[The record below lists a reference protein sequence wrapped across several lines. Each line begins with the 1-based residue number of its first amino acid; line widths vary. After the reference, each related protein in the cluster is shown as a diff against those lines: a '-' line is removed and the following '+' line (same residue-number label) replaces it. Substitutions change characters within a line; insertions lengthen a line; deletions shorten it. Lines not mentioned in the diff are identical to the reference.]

1 MKRSDLKAAIN
12 EFQSTLPYTRGA
24 YASRSW
30 GHKLHSLCSYQGK
43 FKPAMAHWL
52 VKSFAPEGG
61 SVLDPLGGV
70 GTVPFEAAL
79 LGRRAITN
87 DKSPLAATV
96 GAAKMTP
103 PSLDEALEQISR
115 LEKEILTVNL
125 SADDI
130 AEAEFGLNA
139 SVSAYYHPETLLEV
153 LKARKVF
160 LTKGVRGDAFMW
172 ASLLHVLHGNR
183 PYALSRTSHP
193 ITPFNPTG
201 EYIYKSLIER
211 LQNRV
216 TSALAV
222 PLPPLFVQG
231 EAHYGDFRDLPNK
244 ITDPVDAIITSPPF
258 IGMRFDRPNWLRMWF
273 CGWRATDFH
282 TKSLDFLER
291 QQTKSTS
298 VYAEFFSTC
307 TQLLASGGVMAVH
320 IGSGGR
326 GDLVGD
332 MRTLGKGYLDLVGES
347 IENVERVANHGLRDK
362 GLTKHHHMLFFQKV

>member
-1 MKRSDLKAAIN
+1 MKRSDLKAAIDD
-12 EFQSTLPYTRGA
+12 FQSTLPYTEGT

-96 GAAKMTP
+96 GAAKMSP

-115 LEKEILTVNL
+115 LEKQMLTVDL

-160 LTKGVRGDAFMW
+160 LTDGVRGDAFMW

-222 PLPPLFVQG
+222 PLPQNFVQG
-231 EAHYGDFRDLPNK
+231 EAHHGDFRELPNK
-244 ITDPVDAIITSPPF
+244 VTDPVDAIITSPPF

-273 CGWRATDFH
+273 CGWSATDFH

-291 QQTKSTS
+291 QQKKSTN

-307 TQLLASGGVMAVH
+307 TQLLAPGGVMAVH

-332 MRTLGKGYLDLVGES
+332 LRTLGKGYLDLVGES
-347 IENVERVANHGLRDK
+347 VENVEQVANHGLKDK
-362 GLTKHHHMLFFQKV
+362 GLTKHHHMLFFQRV

>member
-1 MKRSDLKAAIN
+1 MKRSDLEAAIDD
-12 EFQSTLPYTRGA
+12 FQAELPYTSGP
-24 YASRSW
+24 YASRAW

-52 VKSFAPEGG
+52 VKSFSPEGG
-61 SVLDPLGGV
+61 RVLDPLGGV

-103 PSLDEALEQISR
+103 PTIDRALEQISR
-115 LEKEILTVNL
+115 LEKQMLTVDL
-125 SADDI
+125 SAEEI

-153 LKARKVF
+153 LKARKIF
-160 LTKGVRGDAFMW
+160 LTEGVQDDAFMW

-201 EYIYKSLIER
+201 EYLYKSLIER

-222 PLPPLFVQG
+222 PLPPEFLEG
-231 EAHYGDFRDLPNK
+231 EAHHGDFRELPEK
-244 ITDPVDAIITSPPF
+244 IADPVDAIITSPPF

-273 CGWRATDFH
+273 CGWSASDFH
-282 TKSLDFLER
+282 TKSLEFLER
-291 QQTKSTS
+291 QQTKSTA
-298 VYAEFFSTC
+298 VYSEFFSTC
-307 TQLLASGGVMAVH
+307 TQVLAPGGVMAVH

-332 MRTLGKGYLDLVGES
+332 LRTLGKAHLDFVGES
-347 IENVERVANHGLRDK
+347 VENVEKVANHGLKDK
-362 GLTKHHHMLFFQKV
+362 GLTKHHHMLFFQRA

>member
-1 MKRSDLKAAIN
+1 MERSRLEAAIE
-12 EFQSTLPYTRGA
+12 EFQSLLPYTQGA
-24 YASRSW
+24 YASRAW

-52 VKSFAPEGG
+52 VKSFSTEGG
-61 SVLDPLGGV
+61 RVLDPLGGV

-96 GAAKMTP
+96 GAAKMSP

-115 LEKEILTVNL
+115 LEKRMLTIDL
-125 SADDI
+125 SAEDLV
-130 AEAEFGLNA
+130 EAEFGLNA

-160 LTKGVRGDAFMW
+160 MTEGVQGDAFMW

-201 EYIYKSLIER
+201 AYVYKSLIER

-216 TSALAV
+216 TSALAA
-222 PLPPLFVQG
+222 PLPPSFLRG
-231 EAHYGDFRDLPNK
+231 EAFHGDFRDLPDK
-244 ITDPVDAIITSPPF
+244 IKEPVDTIITSPPF

-273 CGWRATDFH
+273 CGWQATDFH

-298 VYAEFFSTC
+298 VYIEFFTTC
-307 TQLLASGGVMAVH
+307 AQLLKPGGVMAVH

-332 MRTLGKGYLDLVGES
+332 LRQLGKGHLELVGETV
-347 IENVERVANHGLRDK
+347 ENVEQVSNHGLKDK
-362 GLTKHHHMLFFQKV
+362 GLTKHHHMLFFQRA